1 MMFKKNRLPCYLI
14 LISVAI
20 ILCLFI
26 WLFTVIFEGERPIVS
41 LDPRPDF
48 LSKKQLFTIH
58 AADQKR
64 GLKELKV
71 VYNQGETDVTL
82 FEQKFPFQGLFN
94 REGVRDFKK
103 ELDIDPS
110 GLQLAQGRVDLEVRV
125 WDYSRGKGGDGNMT
139 VVQHTMTVD
148 TIPPSIR
155 AVSSMHNI
163 NIGGA
168 GLVAYRASSD
178 TIER

>member
-1 MMFKKNRLPCYLI
+1 MMYKKNRLPCYLI

-20 ILCLFI
+20 ILCRVI
-26 WLFTVIFEGERPIVS
+26 WLCTVIVEGERPIVS

-71 VYNQGETDVTL
+71 VYKQGGTDITL

-103 ELDIDPS
+103 ELDLDPS
-110 GLQLAQGRVDLEVRV
+110 GLQLAQGRVDLEIRV
-125 WDYSRGKGGDGNMT
+125 LDYSRRNGGDGNMT
-139 VVQHTMTVD
+139 VFRHTMTVD
-148 TIPPSIR
+148 TIPPAIR
-155 AVSSMHNI
+155 AISSMHNI
-163 NIGGA
+163 SIGGA
-168 GLVAYRASSD
+168 GLVVYRASSD
-178 TIER
+178 K